1 MLIVTTIMENFQNE
15 FICYL
20 QLFSVQSPKPS
31 LLLLICLA
39 LVGLK
44 YGLSQVCGD
53 YKV

>member
-20 QLFSVQSPKPS
+20 QLFRVQSSKPS
-31 LLLLICLA
+31 LLLLIFFGFGEIKIWA
-39 LVGLK
+39 IPGEWR
-44 YGLSQVCGD
+44 